1 MAITILPKEES
12 LGGRLGTGLG
22 VGIGKTLEGLVSGK
36 LKQMQA
42 QQFEQS
48 GLPGIL
54 AHLDPQVQAAYLK
67 QFGAAQQMAQMQG
80 LANFAE
86 EAASNNMMPEDIAQ
100 SVGPVTAIPETP
112 SEVFPSS
119 IPKLQPEAPSRE
131 LRLQQEIDRLVA
143 RESDQRITP
152 AQRLS
157 IKSAREQREDKLA
170 SLKKE
175 RFAEAKEIMKLSKE
189 DVKEIRSKASAA
201 KQQKNDLERLI
212 ELEKDNKL
220 DSATYDAFLTNSG
233 LDIAALRSPES
244 QEFNKIVN
252 NFVRDIKSI
261 FGARISNQEM
271 EQFMKTLPSLSQ
283 SPEGRKRVVSNLMRI
298 ARENEKR
305 GQLLNKILR
314 DNKGSL
320 PADWQVQIEDRM
332 GKKLDKIAQAFKKD
346 LSRPVPE
353 AESALKVGAGA
364 VAGKAA
370 PIALGAGIGSIVPGI
385 GTGVG
390 AGLGALSGAAFP
402 YIMRALSRLG
412 G

>member
-1 MAITILPKEES
+1 MAITILPEEETLAS
-12 LGGRLGTGLG
+12 RLGTALG
-22 VGIGKTLEGLVSGK
+22 TGITGGIEGLVSGK

-42 QQFEQS
+42 QQFEQA

-54 AHLDPQVQAAYLK
+54 AHLEPHVQASYLK
-67 QFGAAQQMAQMQG
+67 QLGAAQQMAQQQG

-86 EAASNNMMPEDIAQ
+86 EAASNNMLPEEAAQ
-100 SVGPVTAIPETP
+100 AVGPVSAIPEGP
-112 SEVFPSS
+112 EEVFPST
-119 IPKLQPEAPSRE
+119 IPKRQPESESRE
-131 LRLQQEIDRLVA
+131 DRLQQEIDRLVA
-143 RESDQRITP
+143 READSGLTSDQRR
-152 AQRLS
+152 AV
-157 IKSAREQREDKLA
+157 KSARESREDKLA
-170 SLKKE
+170 TLRKE
-175 RFAEAKEIMKLSKE
+175 RFAASKDIMKLSK
-189 DVKEIRSKASAA
+189 DDIKEIRNKASAA
-201 KQQKNDLERLI
+201 TQQKRDLERLI
-212 ELEKDNKL
+212 EIEKDNKL
-220 DSATYDAFLTNSG
+220 DSATYDAFLKNSG

-305 GQLLNKILR
+305 GKILNKILR
-314 DNKGSL
+314 DNKGAL

-332 GKKLDKIAQAFKKD
+332 GPRLDKIAKAFKKD
-346 LSRPVPE
+346 LARSVPE

-364 VAGKAA
+364 VAGRAL
-370 PIALGAGIGSIVPGI
+370 PIAA
-385 GTGVG
+385 G
-390 AGLGALSGAAFP
+390 AGLGAMAGPAGALLGAGAGAAFP
-402 YIMRALSRLG
+402 SIINILSRLG